1 MPPHNHE
8 FKCCV
13 PSNFRELISSYFD
26 IVGIHYPKISITL
39 DMFGNV
45 IRKENKQESVNES
58 IITVFLRGVEVYSGS
73 FTTDQVDF
81 KKVEV
86 SCFVGKFSAKF
97 KNYAT
102 LYLLR
107 CINGIPMLKNSSILY
122 LTHYM
127 YTHQN
132 H

>member
-1 MPPHNHE
+1 
-8 FKCCV
+8 
-13 PSNFRELISSYFD
+13 
-26 IVGIHYPKISITL
+26 
-39 DMFGNV
+39 MFGNV

-107 CINGIPMLKNSSILY
+107 CINGIPMLKNSSNYCAIYSTIRYSIYLYIYTMVYIHYCILCIIRC
-122 LTHYM
+122 TI
-127 YTHQN
+127 
-132 H
+132 